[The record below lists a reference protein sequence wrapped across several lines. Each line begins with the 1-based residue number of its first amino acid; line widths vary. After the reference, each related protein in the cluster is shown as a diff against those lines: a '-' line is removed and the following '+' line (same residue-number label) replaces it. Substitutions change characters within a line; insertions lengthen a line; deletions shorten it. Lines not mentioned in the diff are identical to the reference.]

1 MKNKSMNTRKLFAGG
16 LVAVTIVALSGA
28 AIGMGGMARGGDDE
42 VVSLRD
48 VPAAVRQTIEQHAK
62 GGTIEKI
69 ERSTEDGKTVYEV
82 EVDGHRGDFEFVV
95 GQDGSFL
102 GMDHEG
108 EHADENNDGDHE
120 DADHEN
126 DDGEEGA
133 DQPEQVFEIT
143 FADVPRAVRDTFED
157 RTDGAKPTKVERIVD
172 EDVTKYEIEYARHG
186 DTASLTMS
194 DKGEV
199 LEMETPV
206 AIKHLPAAVRTEI
219 LKDYP
224 GATIEAAEAVQL
236 FYYEMDVV
244 VDGKTIEVVAQATGD
259 IEDWFS
265 SDNENGEE
273 DHADGDHEDE
283 DHDNG
288 DHEEDDDD

>member
-1 MKNKSMNTRKLFAGG
+1 MKTRKLISGG
-16 LVAVTIVALSGA
+16 LVAITLVALSGA
-28 AIGMGGMARGGDDE
+28 AIGMGGYKPGDDDE
-42 VVSLRD
+42 VVSLRN
-48 VPAAVRQTIEQHAK
+48 VPVAVRQTIEQHAK

-69 ERSTEDGKTVYEV
+69 ERSTEDGEIVYEV
-82 EVDGHRGDFEFVV
+82 EVEGHRGDFEFVV
-95 GQDGSFL
+95 GKDGLFL
-102 GMDHEG
+102 GTDHEDDD
-108 EHADENNDGDHE
+108 DEHE

-126 DDGEEGA
+126 DDGDEEA

-143 FADVPRAVRDTFED
+143 FADAPRAVRDTFED

-172 EDVTKYEIEYARHG
+172 EDVTKYEVEYARHR
-186 DTASLTMS
+186 DTASMTMS

-206 AIKHLPAAVRTEI
+206 AVKHLPAAVRAEI
-219 LKDYP
+219 MKDYP

-244 VDGKTIEVVAQATGD
+244 VDGKTVDVVALATGD

-265 SDNENGEE
+265 NDNENGEE
-273 DHADGDHEDE
+273 DHADGDHE
-283 DHDNG
+283 
-288 DHEEDDDD
+288 EDDDD

>member
-1 MKNKSMNTRKLFAGG
+1 MKTRKLISGG
-16 LVAVTIVALSGA
+16 LVTITLVALSGA
-28 AIGMGGMARGGDDE
+28 AIGMGGYKPGDDDE

-48 VPAAVRQTIEQHAK
+48 VPAAVRQTIKQHAK

-82 EVDGHRGDFEFVV
+82 EVEGHRGDFEFAV
-95 GQDGSFL
+95 GRDGSFL
-102 GMDHEG
+102 GM
-108 EHADENNDGDHE
+108 DHE

-126 DDGEEGA
+126 DDGDEEV

-143 FADVPRAVRDTFED
+143 FADAPRSVRDTFED

-172 EDVTKYEIEYARHG
+172 EDVTKYEVEYARHG
-186 DTASLTMS
+186 DTASMTMS

-206 AIKHLPAAVRTEI
+206 AIDRLPAAVRAEI
-219 LKDYP
+219 MKDYP

-244 VDGKTIEVVAQATGD
+244 VDGKTVEVVALATGD

-265 SDNENGEE
+265 NDSENGEE

-283 DHDNG
+283 DHDKG

>member
-1 MKNKSMNTRKLFAGG
+1 MKNKSMNTRNLFAGG

-28 AIGMGGMARGGDDE
+28 AIGMGGMARGDDDE

-48 VPAAVRQTIEQHAK
+48 VPAAVRKTIEQRAK
-62 GGTIEKI
+62 GGDIEKI

-108 EHADENNDGDHE
+108 EGEHADDDGDGNHE

-126 DDGEEGA
+126 DDGDEEA

-143 FADVPRAVRDTFED
+143 FADAPRSVRDTFED

-172 EDVTKYEIEYARHG
+172 EDVTKYEVEYARRG
-186 DTASLTMS
+186 GTASITMS
-194 DKGEV
+194 DLGKIIEI
-199 LEMETPV
+199 ETPV
-206 AIKHLPAAVRTEI
+206 AIDHLPAAVRAEI
-219 LKDYP
+219 MKDYP

-244 VDGKTIEVVAQATGD
+244 VDGKTVEVVALATGD

-265 SDNENGEE
+265 NDNENG
-273 DHADGDHEDE
+273 DE